1 MCQSFEWKKKFETNF
16 IMSKALFGVA
26 QPERN
31 KKYLLLLLT
40 AVLGPVN
47 HFFYKISSIKH
58 DSSFKIFTFATI
70 L

>member
-1 MCQSFEWKKKFETNF
+1 
-16 IMSKALFGVA
+16 MSKALFGVA